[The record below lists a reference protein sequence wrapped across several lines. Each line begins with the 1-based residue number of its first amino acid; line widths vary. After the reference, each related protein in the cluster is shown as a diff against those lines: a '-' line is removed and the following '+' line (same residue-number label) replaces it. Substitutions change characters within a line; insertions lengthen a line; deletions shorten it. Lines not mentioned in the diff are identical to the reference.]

1 MIISSQ
7 SPFTNLVKAKSDH
20 TTQAVELSEGVLP
33 TNQLDDIYTDV
44 ELDKNVL
51 EDDFNLEEVSDIT
64 TIQKMDK
71 EKKELFYQIVEEQV
85 AMSGLKTEEG
95 QKMFKQSL
103 VDFFDETS
111 DTYGDLTAAQNKI
124 EIELD
129 EILEQE
135 NSFIIEPIEPLIETS
150 DMVTVNPSF
159 LKGNIKIGVKFA
171 AAIFNTIIGIIVGG
185 GVYKVQTYIIKVG
198 EKEAQRIF
206 YKTIGSRLKAWG
218 AKKLA
223 IALGAIITFAM
234 NYLDMGTVIA
244 KELEKRD
251 KKPNNGYIEIY

>member
-1 MIISSQ
+1 M
-7 SPFTNLVKAKSDH
+7 NGKWKKDC
-20 TTQAVELSEGVLP
+20 GV
-33 TNQLDDIYTDV
+33 
-44 ELDKNVL
+44 
-51 EDDFNLEEVSDIT
+51 
-64 TIQKMDK
+64 
-71 EKKELFYQIVEEQV
+71 
-85 AMSGLKTEEG
+85 
-95 QKMFKQSL
+95 
-103 VDFFDETS
+103 
-111 DTYGDLTAAQNKI
+111 
-124 EIELD
+124 D

-135 NSFIIEPIEPLIETS
+135 NSFIIIEPIEPLIETS
-150 DMVTVNPSF
+150 DMVTVNLSF

-223 IALGAIITFAM
+223 IALGVIITFAM

-244 KELEKRD
+244 KELDMRD